1 MIMKEVETS
10 VTKYQASQC
19 KIVLHYL
26 QNCYMMYMIFFML
39 VSVESFMGVFTP
51 VVSSNLLSS
60 TAQYGP
66 NVE

>member
-1 MIMKEVETS
+1 VIMKEVETS

-26 QNCYMMYMIFFML
+26 QICSTNMIFFML
-39 VSVESFMGVFTP
+39 VSVESFMCVFTP

-60 TAQYGP
+60 TAHYGP